1 MSIIPPT
8 IHTSETPVPGAGETP
23 EAGHFQTG
31 RVITIGAAHVLHD
44 TYTAFLPPLLPMFI
58 ANLALSNTQAG
69 LLSVFMQMPSLLQP
83 FIGHLADRINLRSVV
98 ILGPAI
104 TALTMS
110 LLGIAPT
117 YAVLALLLTL
127 AGLSS
132 ASFHS
137 VAPVVAGKLSGRRL
151 GRGMGFWMVG
161 GELGRTLGPLV
172 IVTTVG
178 LAGLAGMPWL
188 ILGGLIG
195 SLLLYVLLKDVTKLS
210 QSVRPPIPWRH
221 VAKGAKPL
229 LPPLITL
236 VLVRSFMGVAL
247 GTYLPLFL
255 IKEGAD
261 LWFAGIA
268 LSVYEAAG
276 VVGALTGGSLSDR
289 LGRRTVILISLSLT
303 PLLLCAFVLNGG
315 WVRFPLLLALGFIGL
330 SISPVGMA
338 LVQESFP
345 ENRALA
351 HGVYSGLG
359 FTLRAGAVVVL
370 GTIADMSSLRLAFL
384 ISAAIPLLGI
394 PLILR
399 LPNNPPT
406 QQPGPG

>member
-1 MSIIPPT
+1 MPT
-8 IHTSETPVPGAGETP
+8 TDNTLDTPLEPDVRDVTKAPQATRFQATHVLTISGAH
-23 EAGHFQTG
+23 A
-31 RVITIGAAHVLHD
+31 LHD

-69 LLSVFMQMPSLLQP
+69 LLSVFMQIPSLLQP
-83 FIGHLADRINLRSVV
+83 FIGHLADRVNLRSIV
-98 ILGPAI
+98 ILGPAV

-110 LLGIAPT
+110 LLGGAPT

-137 VAPVVAGKLSGRRL
+137 VAPIVAGKLSGRRL
-151 GRGMGFWMVG
+151 GRGMSFWMVG

-172 IVTTVG
+172 IVATVG
-178 LAGLAGMPWL
+178 LVGLTGMPWL

-195 SLLLYVLLKDVTKLS
+195 SLLFYVLLRDVTKLS
-210 QSVRPPIPWRH
+210 QSVRAHISWRH
-221 VAKGAKPL
+221 AAKGAKPL
-229 LPPLITL
+229 LLPLITL
-236 VLVRSFMGVAL
+236 ILVRSLMGVAL
-247 GTYLPLFL
+247 GTYLPMFL

-268 LSVYEAAG
+268 LAVYQAAG

-289 LGRRTVILISLSLT
+289 LGRRSVILISLSLT
-303 PLLLCAFVLNGG
+303 PLLLCAFVLSSS
-315 WVRFPLLLALGFIGL
+315 WVRFPLLLALGLIGL
-330 SISPVGMA
+330 STNPVGMA

-359 FTLRAGAVVVL
+359 FTLRAGAVIVL
-370 GTIADMSSLRLAFL
+370 GMIADMSSLRLA
-384 ISAAIPLLGI
+384 
-394 PLILR
+394 
-399 LPNNPPT
+399 
-406 QQPGPG
+406 